1 MNEAIRMQISAFVDG
16 ELPDNES
23 ELLLRRLCQDAAMR
37 SQVAAYLSIGRAIRG
52 DEEPAGMATLRTRIG
67 EALGEEVVQS
77 PDISEK
83 QPVRFLRPVAGV
95 AIAASVAL
103 VALVGL
109 RQVEPAGEIESGT
122 LEDLSAVAI
131 DGGPSYT
138 EPPVVD
144 TLSDSSEW
152 TCSRNTTCGMASSRP
167 TWVPGSSGLRYGRI
181 GWWMARWMRRS
192 ALPATIHQS
201 NRKTRNRAQKMAQP
215 SKLRFDG
222 RAAAFPG
229 A

>member
-1 MNEAIRMQISAFVDG
+1 MQYGEVMNEAIRMQISAFVDG

-37 SQVAAYLSIGRAIRG
+37 SQVAAYLAIGRALRG

-77 PDISEK
+77 PAVNEEK
-83 QPVRFLRPVAGV
+83 PARFLRPIAGV
-95 AIAASVAL
+95 GIAASVAM
-103 VALVGL
+103 VALIGL
-109 RQVEPAGEIESGT
+109 RQVEPVGEIEPGT

-144 TLSDSSEW
+144 TLSDRPSDMLTQYYLRHGQQSPNLGSRLVGLEVRQDRLVDDDAEERATADDSPAESEDAE
-152 TCSRNTTCGMASSRP
+152 SREENG
-167 TWVPGSSGLRYGRI
+167 PG
-181 GWWMARWMRRS
+181 
-192 ALPATIHQS
+192 Q
-201 NRKTRNRAQKMAQP
+201 
-215 SKLRFDG
+215 
-222 RAAAFPG
+222 
-229 A
+229 